1 MKICGAV
8 LAILY
13 IGLMLFG
20 VYKVSLKSVSFVYIT
35 IGCWMVLPHNAKAK
49 WMLCSFVSSAQIIVS
64 K

>member
-49 WMLCSFVSSAQIIVS
+49 WMSVF
-64 K
+64 